1 MLNSY
6 IYHSEKKNQDKNMKK
21 IKPCTF
27 TLQQQVPGSYV
38 VTSQPQPP
46 PDSLPPATEETPYDP
61 TEDQDL
67 GDPQQTENKY

>member
-1 MLNSY
+1 MLNTY
-6 IYHSEKKNQDKNMKK
+6 IYHSVWKHTNGKRSNLAL
-21 IKPCTF
+21 ITF
-27 TLQQQVPGSYV
+27 QQQAPGAYA

>member
-1 MLNSY
+1 M
-6 IYHSEKKNQDKNMKK
+6 QMKK
-21 IKPCTF
+21 RIHLALFTF
-27 TLQQQVPGSYV
+27 QHQARGAYA